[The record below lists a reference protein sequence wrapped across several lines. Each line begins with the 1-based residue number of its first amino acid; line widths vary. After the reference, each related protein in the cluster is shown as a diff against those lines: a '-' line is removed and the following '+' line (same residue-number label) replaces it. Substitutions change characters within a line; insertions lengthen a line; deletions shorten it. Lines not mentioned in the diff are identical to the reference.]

1 MSTMNRSKVIDDQS
15 FYDVIAP
22 TLENGPKPVL
32 ETSFSKKIF
41 SVILVCV
48 GQCRFTPKT
57 SVKSLEKP
65 EIFVEISRQCNS
77 FIQTWEKF
85 VCYLLLCSR
94 QQPDSEPEVIFL
106 SHSTQNPP
114 CAVMWFPI
122 YDLQTTRHVFLIA
135 WFSLCMEKKV
145 YIYTC
150 SKGAQHFSKLM
161 FRNNI
166 ASF

>member
-1 MSTMNRSKVIDDQS
+1 MSTMNCSKVIDEQS

-57 SVKSLEKP
+57 SLKSLEKP

-77 FIQTWEKF
+77 FIQTWEKPYNIILKVLMQTMGAQTKKSLYENPLSVNF
-85 VCYLLLCSR
+85 IIVSR
-94 QQPDSEPEVIFL
+94 AKKWSERTKTMYISVKHTHTRHNGISISDTICFKVIFVL
-106 SHSTQNPP
+106 VLP
-114 CAVMWFPI
+114 
-122 YDLQTTRHVFLIA
+122 VFL
-135 WFSLCMEKKV
+135 
-145 YIYTC
+145 
-150 SKGAQHFSKLM
+150 
-161 FRNNI
+161 FR
-166 ASF
+166 FM